1 MGKVAVGRLA
11 AFGGDKQYQYAH
23 FTLEY
28 DQASVQIRI
37 EIESPQRFRVPK
49 PADEY
54 RKLLYEVSV
63 AALEVATSPDALSW
77 PAFLTGHR
85 DEV

>member
-37 EIESPQRFRVPK
+37 EIEAPNG
-49 PADEY
+49 
-54 RKLLYEVSV
+54 SV
-63 AALEVATSPDALSW
+63 YLSALTN
-77 PAFLTGHR
+77 TGSCSTR
-85 DEV
+85 WVWRRWR